1 MPLHLKQPE
10 AKVFWVTNIS
20 PRNVTLSD
28 LYISIPAMA
37 SVNLLDQ
44 RHYHF
49 TEDQLLS
56 SQNSGSLFRKRHLLA
71 VRKVPPQMISM
82 AEIVIDP
89 NAVIPTRTISTY
101 EIKQQ
106 YYEELDIKDENN
118 LMDSDIILNKPII
131 GSKEK

>member
-1 MPLHLKQPE
+1 MPLYLKQPE
-10 AKVFWVTNIS
+10 EKVFWVTNIS

-28 LYISIPAMA
+28 LYISVPAMA

-49 TEDQLLS
+49 TEDQLLA
-56 SQNSGSLFRKRHLLA
+56 SQKSGSLFRKRHLLA
-71 VRKVPPQMISM
+71 VRKVPPQMIPM
-82 AEIVIDP
+82 AQIVADP

-106 YYEELDIKDENN
+106 YYEELDIKDEDN
-118 LMDSDIILNKPII
+118 LMDKPII
-131 GSKEK
+131 GSKDK

>member
-1 MPLHLKQPE
+1 MPLYLKQPE
-10 AKVFWVTNIS
+10 EKVFWVTNIS
-20 PRNVTLSD
+20 QRNVTLSD

-44 RHYHF
+44 KHYHF
-49 TEDQLLS
+49 TEEQLLS
-56 SQNSGSLFRKRHLLA
+56 SQKSGSLFRKQHLLA
-71 VRKVPPQMISM
+71 VRKFPPQMIPM

-106 YYEELDIKDENN
+106 YYEELDIKDENSLIEN
-118 LMDSDIILNKPII
+118 SDVINKPII
-131 GSKEK
+131 GSKDK